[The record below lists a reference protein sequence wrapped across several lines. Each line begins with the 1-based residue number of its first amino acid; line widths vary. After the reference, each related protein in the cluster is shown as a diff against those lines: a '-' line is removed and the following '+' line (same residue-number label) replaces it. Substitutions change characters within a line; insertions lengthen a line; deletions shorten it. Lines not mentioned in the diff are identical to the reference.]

1 MKEELREEESKEREE
16 KTVKEKKKIWIQEEE
31 KECIEDRTIDNNTL
45 PRYSPHYLV
54 QPRRREVSK
63 NKISCLQKLSL

>member
-16 KTVKEKKKIWIQEEE
+16 KTVKEKKKIWMQEEE

-45 PRYSPHYLV
+45 PRHSQHYLV
-54 QPRRREVSK
+54 RPQTQEV
-63 NKISCLQKLSL
+63 